1 MIICRGRKRV
11 RQLYMSRKNKLLV
24 HMERD
29 RDGRTPGY
37 FLLKYESEYTTFQQ
51 KIKNGDLINI
61 PTTAPFCSPYQSYP
75 WGLFLS
81 DLITH
86 QALTK

>member
-37 FLLKYESEYTTFQQ
+37 FLLKYESKYATLAF
-51 KIKNGDLINI
+51 KRFRDRG
-61 PTTAPFCSPYQSYP
+61 
-75 WGLFLS
+75 
-81 DLITH
+81 
-86 QALTK
+86 